1 MADIMNDLRTKAAEI
16 IGVPVEKLDPSEEL
30 YDQGLDSVRLV
41 GILNWL
47 REKGHEVDFADLA
60 EDTSLEAWQELLED
74 E

>member
-41 GILNWL
+41 DILNWL
-47 REKGHEVDFADLA
+47 RGKGYEVDFADLA